1 VAACEAVELAFA
13 VRALGECETCKV
25 EARGPAIGALKEP
38 PDALVAQAEAQP
50 VVQQRGGFQGAEAE
64 VARRE
69 LVELE
74 ARPQTRERERRVGPG
89 RQHDTQVGRAAVE
102 QDGELFVHFTVAEP
116 VVVLEHE
123 HDRPR
128 QRRDRIDQLR
138 EDGFGDARRP
148 DARHRRALPGRFR
161 SDAAH
166 RFADASHRGIAETT
180 TRVIHARIT
189 TSRVRGGNLA
199 P

>member
-1 VAACEAVELAFA
+1 MPSSLRPRPSRSFSSAAASKAPKRRSRAVSSSSSRL
-13 VRALGECETCKV
+13 
-25 EARGPAIGALKEP
+25 
-38 PDALVAQAEAQP
+38 
-50 VVQQRGGFQGAEAE
+50 
-64 VARRE
+64 ARRRASANGGS
-69 LVELE
+69 V
-74 ARPQTRERERRVGPG
+74 RVDSTTRRF
-89 RQHDTQVGRAAVE
+89 GRAAVE

-116 VVVLEHE
+116 VVVLEHEHE

-148 DARHRRALPGRFR
+148 DARHRCALPGRFR
-161 SDAAH
+161 TDAAH
-166 RFADASHRGIAETT
+166 RFADASHRGIAETI